1 MTLTGFSLLSE
12 VFEEKGETKVWRECM
27 RQSFIGTSRS
37 AAPSAHDGILLL
49 LCFLEWRLIF
59 LKEEA
64 MPKPF

>member
-1 MTLTGFSLLSE
+1 MTLTGLSLLSE

-27 RQSFIGTSRS
+27 RQSFTGTGRS

-59 LKEEA
+59 LKKEA